1 MYALMEGTATDCLP
15 TNAKASVSRTP
26 KFGGRLQLK
35 IKGPHSIRD
44 ESSGEVMFGIRL
56 ALVNGL
62 CDSKASEFMLLE
74 SGKHCTRQRT
84 SDKAVTS
91 SLVN

>member
-1 MYALMEGTATDCLP
+1 
-15 TNAKASVSRTP
+15 
-26 KFGGRLQLK
+26 
-35 IKGPHSIRD
+35 
-44 ESSGEVMFGIRL
+44 MFGIRL

-62 CDSKASEFMLLE
+62 CDGKASEFMLLE
-74 SGKHCTRQRT
+74 SGKHCTRT